1 MGYFPWF
8 LTFNYLNGRLKKPSV
23 MAYMLLRNAG
33 IGLAASISSDMCS
46 NSIRV
51 LKTTKQSAAAYDAEV
66 TYRGAAALVIE
77 ADGWLV
83 SFCFVPVSF
92 FCVCCGVDAPY

>member
-1 MGYFPWF
+1 
-8 LTFNYLNGRLKKPSV
+8 

-33 IGLAASISSDMCS
+33 IGLAASISSDVCS

-51 LKTTKQSAAAYDAEV
+51 LKTTKQSAAAYDTKV
-66 TYRGAAALVIE
+66 TYRGAASLVIE

-83 SFCFVPVSF
+83 SYSSNAS
-92 FCVCCGVDAPY
+92 CVCSFGVDGPCFSNASMRCDVYRALSVRPLF